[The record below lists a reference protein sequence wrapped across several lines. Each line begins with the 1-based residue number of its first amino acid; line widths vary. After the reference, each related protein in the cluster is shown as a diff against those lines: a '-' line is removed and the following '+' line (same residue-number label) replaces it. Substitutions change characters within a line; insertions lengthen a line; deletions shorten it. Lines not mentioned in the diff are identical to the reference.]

1 MSYTD
6 NPLNPIDRVRL
17 KIGDTENP
25 PLITDAWYGY
35 YLDLGYT
42 ENAVALELAKRILTQ
57 YAHSGAREMEGQV
70 QVYGA
75 ERFGSYLK
83 WLKDL
88 VTNGL
93 TSPAM
98 PYAGGISLSDMRDN
112 DANLDN
118 VRPFRRYNHEDYF

>member
-1 MSYTD
+1 
-6 NPLNPIDRVRL
+6 
-17 KIGDTENP
+17 
-25 PLITDAWYGY
+25 
-35 YLDLGYT
+35 
-42 ENAVALELAKRILTQ
+42 
-57 YAHSGAREMEGQV
+57 MEGQV

-93 TSPAM
+93 TSHAM